1 MVTRSF
7 PTTGVTYGLERA
19 RWLQM
24 DPEQAEGKVNQ
35 SLSLTLPPGRELSIY
50 YSLMYLFIYYNLHI
64 LLFKNLHFSRWGFT
78 HWSPKPWFTEM
89 SGKPSNSENRYKV
102 SFHSVCTKTSTEP
115 RVLGLVWPSDCSEL
129 LAILRTNTPSGP
141 CHSGLPQL
149 ATAGSL
155 HGWGTVHSNI
165 KGQTLSSKCTMCLGQ
180 KQNKRP
186 FQDAFQIPETHWVE
200 KWSPFPLIF

>member
-1 MVTRSF
+1 MVWKEPGDFKWTLSRQRGRSINPLAWHYHQEENCLF
-7 PTTGVTYGLERA
+7 IIV
-19 RWLQM
+19 
-24 DPEQAEGKVNQ
+24 
-35 SLSLTLPPGRELSIY
+35 SCI
-50 YSLMYLFIYYNLHI
+50 YLFIIICIFFYLKIYIFPDGASHTGHQNHD
-64 LLFKNLHFSRWGFT
+64 
-78 HWSPKPWFTEM
+78 SPKCK
-89 SGKPSNSENRYKV
+89 GN
-102 SFHSVCTKTSTEP
+102 
-115 RVLGLVWPSDCSEL
+115 
-129 LAILRTNTPSGP
+129 LAILKIGTRWVFTVYVLKQAQSLESLAWCGP
-141 CHSGLPQL
+141 VTVASCYSQDQHPIGPLPFCLPQL